1 SPAADD
7 RRHAPAAL
15 EHGGMSGCTSQ
26 LNNTTPIVATFLQG
40 IGTGFVFVSRN
51 LTAVATLP
59 GYLCSDDT
67 ALTNLLRNIG
77 SAPNDFLFVFYV
89 RIPAL
94 VVIWLMKRPVLSPSA
109 LPQAGV
115 ME

>member
-1 SPAADD
+1 
-7 RRHAPAAL
+7 
-15 EHGGMSGCTSQ
+15 MSGWTLQ
-26 LNNTTPIVATFLQG
+26 LNNTTLIVATFLQG
-40 IGTGFVFVSRN
+40 IGTGFVFVPMN

-67 ALTNLLRNIG
+67 ALANLLRSIG
-77 SAPNDFLFVFYV
+77 SAQSDFLFIFYLA
-89 RIPAL
+89 IPAL
-94 VVIWLMKRPVLSPSA
+94 VVIWLMKRPVLAPSA